1 MVEVIINRSM
11 PGRDNVNRL
20 SAWKTWKLGKAGK
33 MDDSEIPE
41 ISHPCFPSRYE
52 IEDRLK
58 GEWRGTQGW

>member
-11 PGRDNVNRL
+11 PGRDSVNRL

-41 ISHPCFPSRYE
+41 ISPSCYE
-52 IEDRLK
+52 IEDRLE